1 MLRTRLIAPTQCIF
15 AYSLVINSIF
25 SCDRLQQ
32 YSKESIQQLVMDA
45 ETLVR
50 EEILMKTPIR
60 NRHSISESSPSRKK
74 SGGSNIV
81 DSSTTHPKIK
91 RVQEWLQH
99 QPAAVNCT
107 GPPPLLSAATTD
119 CEASGEYTGSFMFFS
134 FPYSFFILTIYL
146 IVNRI

>member
-1 MLRTRLIAPTQCIF
+1 MSA
-15 AYSLVINSIF
+15 LV
-25 SCDRLQQ
+25 LQQ

-50 EEILMKTPIR
+50 DEILMKTPIR

-74 SGGSNIV
+74 SGGSV
-81 DSSTTHPKIK
+81 SADLSLSTTHPKIK

-99 QPAAVNCT
+99 QPASVNCT

-119 CEASGEYTGSFMFFS
+119 CEASGEYTGTF
-134 FPYSFFILTIYL
+134 
-146 IVNRI
+146 V